1 MEPEEFLAAQI
12 RQHKQAGKWGRGI
25 FRDVKSLS
33 ATSKGQL
40 AEDFIVWLAKQRK
53 MRAEPAPSKR
63 GDYDILCVPG
73 IAPDKIYFNLY
84 PLSQL
89 SGLPL
94 VSTAKGTK
102 TPCKL
107 TCSKDIL
114 RPIAKFK
121 RAFAAITAGKA

>member
-1 MEPEEFLAAQI
+1 MALMRNRDMKPEEFLAAQI
-12 RQHKQAGKWGRGI
+12 RHDTK
-25 FRDVKSLS
+25 
-33 ATSKGQL
+33 
-40 AEDFIVWLAKQRK
+40 
-53 MRAEPAPSKR
+53 
-63 GDYDILCVPG
+63 YDILCVLG

-94 VSTAKGTK
+94 VPTAKGTK

-107 TCSKDIL
+107 TCSKDML

-121 RAFAAITAGKA
+121 RVFSAITAGKA